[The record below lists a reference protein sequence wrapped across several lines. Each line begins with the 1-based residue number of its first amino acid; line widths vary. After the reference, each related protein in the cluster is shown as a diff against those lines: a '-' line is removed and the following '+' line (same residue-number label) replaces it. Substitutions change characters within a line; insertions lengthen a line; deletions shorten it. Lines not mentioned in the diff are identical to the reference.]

1 VWERGAGKHTYTQR
15 EREVVWMGWVRER
28 EREIEKRRTVHWQN
42 VNVRKLSYGN
52 ISNKKTLFK
61 KTKKQK
67 KL

>member
-28 EREIEKRRTVHWQN
+28 ERDREEENGSLAECQCSQTE
-42 VNVRKLSYGN
+42 YGN